1 MEWERGEEDREEGKR
16 GGQVRRE
23 GRRKKGREG
32 EEGGEDRELLYSGRE
47 ATKYSGY
54 FNSDLIGASPGAG
67 AESHLGLLES
77 RV

>member
-1 MEWERGEEDREEGKR
+1 MGEGG
-16 GGQVRRE
+16 GGQGGGQERRAS
-23 GRRKKGREG
+23 
-32 EEGGEDRELLYSGRE
+32 EEGGQEEEGME
-47 ATKYSGY
+47 ANKYSGY